1 MAKVHNTPS
10 SVAAESGEVHVDGP
24 DGVAVAL
31 TPDAA
36 EETADRLVSG
46 AAEAAGQNVEKRW
59 KDNERA
65 ARHPEERRS

>member
-1 MAKVHNTPS
+1 MAKVHDTPS
-10 SVAAESGEVHVDGP
+10 TIAADSGEVHVDGP

-31 TPDAA
+31 TPAAA

-59 KDNERA
+59 NDDERA
-65 ARHPEERRS
+65 ARHPEQRSS